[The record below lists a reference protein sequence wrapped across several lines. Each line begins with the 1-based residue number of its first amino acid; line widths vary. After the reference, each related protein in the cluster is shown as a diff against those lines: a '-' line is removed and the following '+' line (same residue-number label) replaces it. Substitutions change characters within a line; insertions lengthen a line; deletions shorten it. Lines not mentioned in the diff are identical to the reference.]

1 VSSVVTESFGPYR
14 LVDLIGRG
22 GMGEVWRATDSRK
35 SDRVVALKLLPAALA
50 SDEDFTSRF
59 RREAHT
65 AARLSDPHVVP
76 IHDYGEIDGRLFI
89 DMRMVDGD
97 DLGALIRRAAPF
109 DPTRAVDI
117 VEQVADALDAAH
129 AAGLV
134 HRDVKPSNI
143 LITSR
148 RGRDFAYLIDF
159 GITHVADETTIT
171 VAGATLGTLAYM
183 APERIDGDPDD
194 DGDQRVDVYALGC
207 VLHEMLTGRPAV
219 SGHNVAAIMYAHLQA
234 PPPRP
239 SERVAGLPEA
249 LDDVVA
255 TAMAK
260 DPDERFDRAGQL
272 ADAARAALGGA
283 PPPGTAREPLPR
295 SSPAVDDGG
304 YAGTARTET
313 APDGRWRG
321 DTTTV
326 ESEAAGAVPA
336 EPVGARSRRS
346 RWASPRSSWAWR
358 CGVRTP
364 EDPPPRPARP
374 RRSRRAPPS
383 ARSPPGRPRCR

>member
-1 VSSVVTESFGPYR
+1 MSSVVTTSFGPYR

-22 GMGEVWRATDSRK
+22 GMGEVWRAVDTRK
-35 SDRVVALKLLPAALA
+35 NDRVVALKLLPASLA
-50 SDEDFTSRF
+50 ASADFASRF

-89 DMRMVDGD
+89 DMRLVEGE
-97 DLGALIRRAAPF
+97 DLGALIRHGAPF
-109 DPTRAVDI
+109 DPARAVDV

-143 LITSR
+143 LISSR

-159 GITHVADETTIT
+159 GISHVADATTIT
-171 VAGATLGTLAYM
+171 VAGSTLGTLTYM
-183 APERIDGDPDD
+183 APERIDGDGS
-194 DGDQRVDVYALGC
+194 DGDHRVDVYALGC

-239 SERVAGLPEA
+239 SVRVAGVPEA

-260 DPDERFDRAGQL
+260 DPEQRFARAGEL
-272 ADAARAALGGA
+272 ADAARAALGGPVSKRPPRETA
-283 PPPGTAREPLPR
+283 PT
-295 SSPAVDDGG
+295 GG
-304 YAGTARTET
+304 VHPVSDRTET
-313 APDGRWRG
+313 APGGRWTG
-321 DTTTV
+321 V
-326 ESEAAGAVPA
+326 AG
-336 EPVGARSRRS
+336 
-346 RWASPRSSWAWR
+346 
-358 CGVRTP
+358 
-364 EDPPPRPARP
+364 
-374 RRSRRAPPS
+374 RACWS
-383 ARSPPGRPRCR
+383 AR